1 VPVTALP
8 VEDEESFIAA
18 PDELLSEECIL
29 PVSLAE
35 PVPVTALPV
44 ADEELTDEES
54 LIAELDEPELSQD
67 AKQSVAIMNIKI
79 GMYFMSRLIDLFLLF
94 YIKTCPKNV
103 SGRKLRN
110 QQFTMTYLK
119 FISVAILSAI
129 CRCICSLGRYLLA

>member
-1 VPVTALP
+1 MPVTALP

-35 PVPVTALPV
+35 PV